1 MFISNLGSLGIPPVF
16 HHLYSFGNL
25 PIFITMGAKRT
36 EYALN
41 SEGTPEKRRMID
53 FTFTCDDRIC
63 DGHYYASAF
72 KLFKKLI
79 ENPEQLFEPPKT
91 VIEDIK

>member
-1 MFISNLGSLGIPPVF
+1 
-16 HHLYSFGNL
+16 
-25 PIFITMGAKRT
+25 MGAKRT
-36 EYALN
+36 EYVLN
-41 SEGTPEKRRMID
+41 SEGQPEKRRLID

-79 ENPEQLFEPPKT
+79 ENPEQLFEAPKT

>member
-1 MFISNLGSLGIPPVF
+1 M
-16 HHLYSFGNL
+16 
-25 PIFITMGAKRT
+25 FITMGAKRT

-41 SEGTPEKRRMID
+41 SKGETEKRRLID

-72 KLFKKLI
+72 KLFKKLV
-79 ENPEQLFEPPKT
+79 ENPEELFTPPKS
-91 VIEDIK
+91 VIQDIK